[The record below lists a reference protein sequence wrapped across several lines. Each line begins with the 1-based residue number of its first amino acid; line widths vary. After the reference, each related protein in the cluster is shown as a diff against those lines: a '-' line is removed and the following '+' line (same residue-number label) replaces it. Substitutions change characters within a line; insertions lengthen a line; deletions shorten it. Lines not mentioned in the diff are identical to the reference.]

1 MEESMPFRIFNNLAS
16 LNAQRNLGS
25 NSDQLSLSLAR
36 IASGL
41 RVTKSADDAASL
53 SISETLN
60 SDTRTLQQGA
70 KNLNDALSLTKTAEG
85 ALNEQAQMIIRLREL
100 AEQSVT
106 GTIGQNQRDAIHLEF
121 TSLVKEFDRIAKTTE
136 FNGQKLL
143 DGSLAKSAVNQVY
156 IQIGLDS
163 GSNNRISLNQE
174 ADIEA
179 TTTNTLSL
187 DTLSVDAQSQA
198 LIAIPKLVT
207 ILDTLSQARAKIGAA
222 ANRFERA
229 LSNLNVSIENL
240 SAASSGIKDADMAQE
255 FATLTKNQILVQSSM
270 AMVGQSNLLPNEVL
284 QLIR

>member
-1 MEESMPFRIFNNLAS
+1 MPFRIFNNLAS

-85 ALNEQAQMIIRLREL
+85 ALSEQAQMIIRLREL

-207 ILDTLSQARAKIGAA
+207 ILETLSQARAKIGAA

>member
-36 IASGL
+36 IAYGL

-100 AEQSVT
+100 AEQSIT

-198 LIAIPKLVT
+198 LIAIPKLAT

>member
-1 MEESMPFRIFNNLAS
+1 MPFRIFNNLAS
-16 LNAQRNLGS
+16 LNAQRNLGG

-41 RVTKSADDAASL
+41 RITKSADDAASL

-198 LIAIPKLVT
+198 LIAIPKLAT
-207 ILDTLSQARAKIGAA
+207 ILETLSQARAKIGAA

>member
-1 MEESMPFRIFNNLAS
+1 MPFRIFNNLAS

-36 IASGL
+36 IASGF

-85 ALNEQAQMIIRLREL
+85 ALSEQAQMIIRLREL

-121 TSLVKEFDRIAKTTE
+121 TALVKEFDRIAKTTE

-187 DTLSVDAQSQA
+187 DTLSVDTQSQA

>member
-1 MEESMPFRIFNNLAS
+1 MPFRIFNNLAS

-198 LIAIPKLVT
+198 LIAIPKLVA
-207 ILDTLSQARAKIGAA
+207 ILETLSQARAKIGAA

>member
-1 MEESMPFRIFNNLAS
+1 MPFRIFNNLAS

-207 ILDTLSQARAKIGAA
+207 ILETLSQARAKIGAA

>member
-1 MEESMPFRIFNNLAS
+1 MPFRIFNNLAS

>member
-1 MEESMPFRIFNNLAS
+1 MPFRIFNNLAS

-179 TTTNTLSL
+179 TTANTLSL

-207 ILDTLSQARAKIGAA
+207 ILETLSQARAKIGAA